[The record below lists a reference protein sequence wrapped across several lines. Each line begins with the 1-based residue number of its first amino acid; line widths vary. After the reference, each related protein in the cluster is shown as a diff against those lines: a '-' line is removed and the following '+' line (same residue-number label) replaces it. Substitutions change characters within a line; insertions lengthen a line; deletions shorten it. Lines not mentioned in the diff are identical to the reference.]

1 MLPGNGMTLMVAQ
14 GFLLLVMAVLLLMVV
29 SSGSCSLHSC
39 AHKKELIPNE
49 HKRIQR
55 IDKKTTTLQQLNKMK
70 AKYIYLMAAL
80 LATVSAADLVGP
92 PEDAVRSRRLVRRG
106 GRRGGRRRKNRG
118 GGYQKQRVNGIPGTS
133 PNPRGPGPAA
143 PVAYCPSGTVAQYF
157 GGTCVAGGGM
167 GFPTCPSGTYAFSP
181 WTGSTRV
188 VW

>member
-1 MLPGNGMTLMVAQ
+1 MMLMVATR
-14 GFLLLVMAVLLLMVV
+14 VLALGDGRALTHGHDEGVARY
-29 SSGSCSLHSC
+29 SC
-39 AHKKELIPNE
+39 AHKKELIPNK
-49 HKRIQR
+49 HKANITNRQK
-55 IDKKTTTLQQLNKMK
+55 DNYTPTTLQQLNKMK
-70 AKYIYLMAAL
+70 AKYISLVAAL

-133 PNPRGPGPAA
+133 PNPPGPGPAA

-181 WTGSTRV
+181 WTGTCV